1 MTDLAAQLR
10 DELSQRAW
18 NWAALLGLDWHD
30 ITVERIAGRVGM
42 LAHQLRSAENE
53 DRLAAETAQ
62 DVMMAL
68 WPEEDPPPEWW
79 STPLGRA
86 IAASYGLP
94 GAEAVSASVAA
105 AMLGVSRG
113 RIYQLLGGGKLER
126 HPDGG
131 VTATSVAQRLG
142 STEGN

>member
-68 WPEEDPPPEWW
+68 WPEEDP
-79 STPLGRA
+79 
-86 IAASYGLP
+86 
-94 GAEAVSASVAA
+94 
-105 AMLGVSRG
+105 
-113 RIYQLLGGGKLER
+113 
-126 HPDGG
+126 
-131 VTATSVAQRLG
+131 
-142 STEGN
+142 

>member
-10 DELSQRAW
+10 DELSERAW
-18 NWAALLGLDWHD
+18 NWAGLLGLDWHEF
-30 ITVERIAGRVGM
+30 TEQRIAGRVGM
-42 LAHQLRSAENE
+42 LAHQLTSAENE

-68 WPEEDPPPEWW
+68 WPHEDPPPEWW
-79 STPLGRA
+79 STPVGRA
-86 IAASYGLP
+86 VAASYGLP

-113 RIYQLLGGGKLER
+113 RVYQLLDGGKLER

-131 VTATSVAQRLG
+131 VTATSVAQRLRT
-142 STEGN
+142 SAGN